1 MIPNM
6 QTFFYKQTK
15 NSKTTKNKSIS
26 YFLSECVFNGK
37 IISDQTEGCIT
48 EQATL
53 NQIYLLVMFCIEN
66 FKNISI

>member
-26 YFLSECVFNGK
+26 YFFSECVFNGK
-37 IISDQTEGCIT
+37 KISDQTQVVVVVVVVTQPWWLGGRVL
-48 EQATL
+48 A
-53 NQIYLLVMFCIEN
+53 
-66 FKNISI
+66 S